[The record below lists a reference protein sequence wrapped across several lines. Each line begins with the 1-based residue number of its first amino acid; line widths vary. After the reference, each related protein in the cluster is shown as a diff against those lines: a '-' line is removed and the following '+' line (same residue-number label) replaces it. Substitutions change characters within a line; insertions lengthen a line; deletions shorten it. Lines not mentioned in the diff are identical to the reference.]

1 LIALVRPAILLP
13 GPFNFGAGCGAMV
26 FEAALV
32 VAGAIAAT
40 SPARAPSIPDT
51 GITAVTLAPADT
63 AILRLER
70 IPTDTPHARAR
81 AIEISD
87 WYERRLTIHRY
98 VAYGTIPVFA
108 AQWIAGEQL
117 LKESRNAP
125 TWAKTTHRVGATML
139 AGMFTVNTVTGLWNW
154 WDSRAVP
161 QNRVLRTVH
170 AFSMIAAD
178 AAFSYTGAKL
188 SNEAETSS
196 SARTLHHQVA
206 LISMGVT
213 VVSGAAMKL
222 WNK

>member
-1 LIALVRPAILLP
+1 
-13 GPFNFGAGCGAMV
+13 MV
-26 FEAALV
+26 LDV
-32 VAGAIAAT
+32 LMIAGALASN
-40 SPARAPSIPDT
+40 SPAPAWRDFVPDT
-51 GITAVTLAPADT
+51 GVTAVRAEAADSSL
-63 AILRLER
+63 LRLER
-70 IPTDTPHARAR
+70 IPTDTPHARVR
-81 AIEISD
+81 AIEVSD

-98 VAYGTIPVFA
+98 VAYGTLPVFA
-108 AQWIAGEQL
+108 AQWLAGQQL
-117 LKESRNAP
+117 LDKSRAAP

-170 AFSMIAAD
+170 AFSMIACD

-188 SNEAETSS
+188 SNDAETSS
-196 SARTLHHQVA
+196 SARNLHVKVA

-213 VVSGAAMKL
+213 VASGAAMKL

>member
-1 LIALVRPAILLP
+1 
-13 GPFNFGAGCGAMV
+13 MV
-26 FEAALV
+26 FETLVLMVSAATTVSPSRRSV
-32 VAGAIAAT
+32 VPDTQMTAAAT
-40 SPARAPSIPDT
+40 S
-51 GITAVTLAPADT
+51 PADT

-70 IPTDTPHARAR
+70 IPTDTPHARPR
-81 AIEISD
+81 AVEISD

-98 VAYGTIPVFA
+98 VAYGTIPVFG

-178 AAFSYTGAKL
+178 AAFSYTGARL

>member
-1 LIALVRPAILLP
+1 MVLEGLL
-13 GPFNFGAGCGAMV
+13 
-26 FEAALV
+26 L
-32 VAGAIAAT
+32 AGAVAAG
-40 SPARAPSIPDT
+40 SPARPSWVIDT
-51 GITAVTLAPADT
+51 TVTVGVQTGLADT
-63 AILRLER
+63 SILKLER
-70 IPTDTPHARAR
+70 IPTDTPHARVR
-81 AIEISD
+81 AVEISD

-108 AQWIAGEQL
+108 AQWLAGQQL
-117 LKESRNAP
+117 LDKSRDAP

-170 AFSMIAAD
+170 AFSMIACD

-188 SNEAETSS
+188 SNEAETSN
-196 SARTLHHQVA
+196 SARQLHHQVA

-213 VVSGAAMKL
+213 VVSGAAMKI

>member
-1 LIALVRPAILLP
+1 MVLDVLLIA
-13 GPFNFGAGCGAMV
+13 G
-26 FEAALV
+26 ALV
-32 VAGAIAAT
+32 GASN
-40 SPARAPSIPDT
+40 SPARREIGPDT
-51 GITAVTLAPADT
+51 EVTAVQLAPADSS
-63 AILRLER
+63 LLKLER
-70 IPTDTPHARAR
+70 IPTDTPHARVR
-81 AIEISD
+81 AIEVSD

-108 AQWIAGEQL
+108 AQWLAGRQL
-117 LKESRNAP
+117 LEKSRAAP

-170 AFSMIAAD
+170 AFSMLACD

-196 SARTLHHQVA
+196 SARNLHVKVA
-206 LISMGVT
+206 FIAMGVT
-213 VVSGAAMKL
+213 AASGAAMKL

>member
-1 LIALVRPAILLP
+1 MVLEGLLLIGAVAAGSPSRRAI
-13 GPFNFGAGCGAMV
+13 V
-26 FEAALV
+26 VDTSVTAAV
-32 VAGAIAAT
+32 QIDA
-40 SPARAPSIPDT
+40 
-51 GITAVTLAPADT
+51 ADT
-63 AILRLER
+63 SLLKLER
-70 IPTDTPHARAR
+70 IPTDTPHARPR
-81 AIEISD
+81 AVEISD
-87 WYERRLTIHRY
+87 WYARRLTVHRY
-98 VAYGTIPVFA
+98 VAFGTIPVFA

-170 AFSMIAAD
+170 AFTMIACD

-196 SARTLHHQVA
+196 SARQLHYQVA
-206 LISMGVT
+206 LVSMGVT
-213 VVSGAAMKL
+213 VLSGTAMKL